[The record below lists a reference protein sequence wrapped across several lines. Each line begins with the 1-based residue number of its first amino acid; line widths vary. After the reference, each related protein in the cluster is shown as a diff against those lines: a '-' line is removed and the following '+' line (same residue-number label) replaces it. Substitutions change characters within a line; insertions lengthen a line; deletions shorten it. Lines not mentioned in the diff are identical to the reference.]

1 MIDSPV
7 LSVRIPLPWRPLVAG
22 HEEVTASGD
31 NVGEILESVCH
42 EYPAI
47 RLKLF
52 GLDGQVQSGFVIFLG
67 ARNVRELAG
76 LETAIGLEEVMTLV
90 VTGEA

>member
-22 HEEVTASGD
+22 REEVTASGD
-31 NVGEILESVCH
+31 DVGEILESVCH

-47 RLKLF
+47 RPKLF
-52 GLDGQVQSGFVIFLG
+52 GLGGELQSGFVIFLG
-67 ARNVRELAG
+67 DRNVRELAG
-76 LETAIGLEEVMTLV
+76 LDTPIGLEEVMTLV
-90 VTGEA
+90 ITGDA

>member
-7 LSVRIPLPWRPLVAG
+7 LSVRIPLAWRPLVAG
-22 HEEVTASGD
+22 REEVTASGD

-42 EYPAI
+42 EYPALHA
-47 RLKLF
+47 RLF
-52 GLDGQVQSGFVIFLG
+52 GGDGQLQPGFVIFLG

-76 LETAIGLEEVMTLV
+76 LETPIGLEEVMTLV
-90 VTGEA
+90 VTGEG